1 MMTHKVALKSP
12 VQALIHRIN
21 AKNLT
26 DILGLIF
33 WLSFCNYAG
42 LMT

>member
-1 MMTHKVALKSP
+1 MIRKAALKSR
-12 VQALIHRIN
+12 VQALIHHIN
-21 AKNLT
+21 VKDLT